1 MWTCGYCHPWWQPE
15 THCSDGDLPFTAFD
29 CSTKKSYQHMI
40 FQGSDLMRNDNMVFR
55 ANWHW
60 GAEPLHS
67 TSHAN
72 KSMNCILLY
81 SEICC
86 GETNTGQLSS
96 NLPFSGDDFILK
108 DCHQVAEL
116 RTAARGQQ
124 SCKHTIS
131 WSKTTKNPLS
141 QDISAHWGKCRDRS
155 CN

>member
-1 MWTCGYCHPWWQPE
+1 MWTCGCVSPLVTTWDTLQWWRPAIYRVWLL
-15 THCSDGDLPFTAFD
+15 HKKVLPAHD
-29 CSTKKSYQHMI
+29 I
-40 FQGSDLMRNDNMVFR
+40 PGSDLMRTDNMVFR

-72 KSMNCILLY
+72 KSLNCILLF

-116 RTAARGQQ
+116 RMAARGQQ